1 MSMKRFALLFL
12 MCSCLLRICAEG
24 ERNQVLKV
32 SNWVDYLDESLI
44 TEFEQWYQQ
53 TTGEKIRVE
62 YDTYVMPD
70 TMYYRV
76 ADGRKDYDVCCP
88 PEYLVERML
97 RHKLLNEIDPSL
109 FADTGT
115 PDWTVGTSR
124 YLDEALQIYDE
135 FEEVR
140 VRNYAVPYQ
149 WGTTGVV
156 YNPFYVDRNE
166 VESWDFLF
174 NPKFKG
180 MIRIKDAFSDL
191 YTILMIYAHRDE
203 IERGDVSRNLV
214 VSTQTEESLDLMKQ
228 LLQRIRPQIVG
239 WEFDEGRQRMASG
252 DDWLAVTW
260 NGEAQWAVN
269 HASADVKL
277 EFVVPYEG
285 SDLWIDCWVIPTTA
299 RNVRAANYWINF
311 ISRPDHALRCA
322 AKTNW
327 TSAIATPEV
336 LEAVTDSSL
345 EKEIDL
351 SYFFGPEAKAVR
363 VNPILYPDSSTIG
376 RLALMRDVADRQEM
390 IRKIWDDLKAEKD
403 APTLVF
409 VPIVLGLLF
418 LAILYLA
425 IKYVRRKRNFKEE

>member
-12 MCSCLLRICAEG
+12 MCSCLLRICAE
-24 ERNQVLKV
+24 EDRNQVLKV
-32 SNWVDYLDESLI
+32 SNWVDYIDESLI

-124 YLDEALQIYDE
+124 YLDEALQLYDE

-174 NPKFKG
+174 DPKFKA

-191 YTILMIYAHRDE
+191 YTI
-203 IERGDVSRNLV
+203 
-214 VSTQTEESLDLMKQ
+214 
-228 LLQRIRPQIVG
+228 PQIVG

-269 HASADVKL
+269 HASGDVKL

-311 ISRPDHALRCA
+311 MSRPDHALRCA

-409 VPIVLGLLF
+409 VPIVLALLF